1 MPEANKHRHE
11 AEYLSAQTIQREAQF
26 MQRARQQGHAPHL
39 TAHLPSEPGN
49 DASAALGHGPSA
61 RGVLA
66 RWTGGSSTSAYFL
79 STWEKFVTSK
89 LSHGVLFLGGLVVS
103 LAAAAYPDKAVTWIV
118 PFPPGGGTDISART
132 VAAKLTEKW
141 KQSVVIENRAG
152 AAGIIG
158 ADAVSKARADGY
170 TLLIVNV
177 GITSINPDLYP
188 KLPYDPDTAFT
199 PISLL
204 CELPFVLMAS
214 PSFPPNSVQELIA
227 YAKANPNKVT
237 FASSGQGGSPHLTAE
252 IFQIATG
259 TRLTHVPYKG
269 GGPAMTDLM
278 AGHVDLLFASV
289 LEGSGH
295 IKAGKLKG
303 LAVTHAQRSPALP
316 DVPTLA
322 EAGVMNAESGSWIA
336 LLAPAGTPA
345 DIVSRVGSDLREA
358 LKAPDVRD
366 KLIAQGAVPQAS
378 TAGEVQRL
386 IDSDRARYGAIVRD
400 KGLKAE

>member
-1 MPEANKHRHE
+1 MRNW
-11 AEYLSAQTIQREAQF
+11 
-26 MQRARQQGHAPHL
+26 GV
-39 TAHLPSEPGN
+39 
-49 DASAALGHGPSA
+49 ALFFWCA
-61 RGVLA
+61 M
-66 RWTGGSSTSAYFL
+66 
-79 STWEKFVTSK
+79 
-89 LSHGVLFLGGLVVS
+89 
-103 LAAAAYPDKAVTWIV
+103 AAAQYPQRPVTWIV

-132 VAAKLTEKW
+132 VAAKLGEKW

-152 AAGIIG
+152 AAGILG
-158 ADAVSKARADGY
+158 ADAAAKARPDGY

-177 GITSINPDLYP
+177 GMVSINPALYP
-188 KLPYDPDTAFT
+188 KLPYDADRAFA

-214 PSFPPNSVQELIA
+214 PKFAPNSVQELVA
-227 YAKANPNKVT
+227 YAKANPGKVT

-259 TRLTHVPYKG
+259 TQLTHVPYKG

-295 IKAGKLKG
+295 IKSGKLKG
-303 LAVTHAQRSPALP
+303 LAVTHAKRSPALP

-322 EAGVMNAESGSWIA
+322 EAGVKDAESGSWIA

-345 DIVSRVGSDLREA
+345 AIVDKVGADIKEA
-358 LKAPDVRD
+358 VATPEVKE

-378 TAGEVQRL
+378 TPRELQAL
-386 IDSDRARYGAIVRD
+386 IDNDRVRYGRIIRE
-400 KGLKAE
+400 KNLRAE